1 MTAKFVI
8 PFEVYLPKNARP
20 SENTTME
27 VQWHGKPLKFLQV
40 AGVAGYK
47 SPTPQWRESPEV
59 LVSGVLD
66 QTGRSVFIY
75 LKLDPEILANT
86 GEFKLDMFNAM
97 TWFGSAAPPKGFV
110 IHGSLGGTARCKIIE
125 RDGKRLIE
133 GTVDAVILSR
143 DRTLE
148 F

>member
-1 MTAKFVI
+1 MNQSCEADHKVD
-8 PFEVYLPKNARP
+8 
-20 SENTTME
+20 S
-27 VQWHGKPLKFLQV
+27 
-40 AGVAGYK
+40 
-47 SPTPQWRESPEV
+47 SPTNEMRDGLEWPLSVETSLWDGIS
-59 LVSGVLD
+59 

-86 GEFKLDMFNAM
+86 GEFKLDMFDAM

-133 GTVDAVILSR
+133 GTVDAVILSC